1 VASRLVGEVERRA
14 VADGARE
21 LYVSAMPSVPA
32 VGFYLARGF
41 RVTDEVDP
49 DLFAQEPEDIH
60 LVKPL

>member
-14 VADGARE
+14 IAGAACE
-21 LYVSAMPSVPA
+21 LYASAVPSVPA
-32 VGFYLARGF
+32 VGFYLAQGF
-41 RVTDEVDP
+41 RVAGEVDP